1 MSKNTKKQ
9 TTKYVSRWFTKGW
22 LEDDDFLSD
31 LKSFPSKK
39 EAYDYTKDMLDASS
53 NISMPFAVIWEQ
65 KYPLLNLADG
75 VDYGPVL
82 GMRREIEE
90 QLNDQLEDYS
100 DARFKGPY
108 EDYDTKE
115 QFDDLLERIKKTIAD
130 WQEENNIIIP
140 ADYPVGWCAGDGV
153 ETVVSNWSDRQW
165 PTPNKSSKAE
175 EAAE

>member
-1 MSKNTKKQ
+1 MSNNTKKQ

-82 GMRREIEE
+82 GMLREINE

-100 DARFKGPY
+100 DARFKRPY
-108 EDYDTKE
+108 ENYKTNE
-115 QFDDLLERIKKTIAD
+115 QLDDLLERIKKTIAD

-153 ETVVSNWSDRQW
+153 ETVQSNWSDRQW
-165 PTPNKSSKAE
+165 PATDKSSKAE

>member
-31 LKSFPSKK
+31 LKSFPSRE
-39 EAYDYTKDMLDASS
+39 EAYDYTKDMLDAPS
-53 NISMPFAVIWEQ
+53 NTSMPFAVIWEQ

-82 GMRREIEE
+82 GMLREIKE

-100 DARFKGPY
+100 DARFKRPY
-108 EDYDTKE
+108 EDYKTKE

-153 ETVVSNWSDRQW
+153 ETVVSNWSDRKW
-165 PTPNKSSKAE
+165 PASDKTSKAE
-175 EAAE
+175 GAAE